1 MNYIDMFI
9 LVLLAWAIF
18 RGITR
23 GLIRQFSSL
32 AALILGIYGAL
43 KLSAFTAQQL
53 EKYVDLSREFLYL
66 ASIGITFL
74 VVFIIVNILGKL
86 VDKFIKS
93 TELSFAN
100 KILGVLFSLGK
111 TILIVGIILV
121 YVDRIDQRV
130 PILPK
135 YSRENSIFFKP
146 FTSVVRMIFPTLEK
160 AKSEGVENEIT
171 V

>member
-18 RGITR
+18 RGVTR
-23 GLIRQFSSL
+23 GFIRQFSSL

-43 KLSAFTAQQL
+43 KLSAFTSQQL
-53 EKYVDLSREFLYL
+53 EKYIDLSREFLYL
-66 ASIGITFL
+66 TAMGITFII
-74 VVFIIVNILGKL
+74 VFILVNLLGKL
-86 VDKFIKS
+86 LDQLIKS

-100 KILGVLFSLGK
+100 KILGVLFSITK

-121 YVDRIDQRV
+121 YIDRIDQRI

-146 FTSVVRMIFPTLEK
+146 FTSIVRAIFPMI
-160 AKSEGVENEIT
+160 KSEKSEKIENEIT